1 MRTFFGSDPRLSVKR
16 FISALLICAYLSC
29 GIQPVFAISSGSA
42 CKTRGEVAAT
52 LVCVQENKKLI
63 WRKLE
68 TFDQVQAVIDNSLK
82 LSILPKRLTPVLS
95 KVRSDKSF
103 WLDQE
108 CAVDFPDVKVPECI
122 AGDALGKKIMVVYG
136 DSHASMWMTA
146 LDYIAKNSGY
156 KIYLFAKLACP
167 LVEVPIWSYQLN
179 KPFNECT
186 EWQEQVLPKIESLK
200 PDVMVVT
207 DQWKPAVVDGKKS
220 DFDTATL
227 WANEF
232 PKAVSKLNSFTKR
245 LIVLSNNPSMQQ
257 DSVACASKPRANIA
271 LCAAGRSQAGNVQ
284 INRIEADATK
294 NVGATFIDT
303 VNLACNQYLCPIVI
317 GDKFVYFDQ
326 WHFTATYVTWLTPVL
341 KKAMNL

>member
-1 MRTFFGSDPRLSVKR
+1 MRIFLSPDSRLSVKR
-16 FISALLICAYLSC
+16 FISTFLICAFLFCSN
-29 GIQPVFAISSGSA
+29 QPVFAITSGSA
-42 CKTRGEVAAT
+42 CKTHGEVSAT
-52 LVCVQENKKLI
+52 LVCVQENKKLV

-68 TFDQVQAVIDNSLK
+68 SFDQVQAVIGNSLK
-82 LSILPKRLTPVLS
+82 ISKLPKRITPELS
-95 KVRSDKSF
+95 KVRNDKSY

-122 AGDALGKKIMVVYG
+122 AGDTSGKKIMVVYG

-146 LDYIAKNSGY
+146 LDIIAKNSGY

-179 KPFNECT
+179 RPFNECN
-186 EWQEQVLPKIESLK
+186 EWQQQVLPKIESLK
-200 PDVMVVT
+200 PDILVVT
-207 DQWKPAVVDGKKS
+207 DQWKPAVIDGKKS
-220 DFDTATL
+220 DFDTPTL

-232 PKAVSKLNSFTKR
+232 PKAISKLSSFSKR

-257 DSVACASKPRANIA
+257 DSVTCASKPRANIA

-284 INRIEADATK
+284 INRIEAEAAK
-294 NVGATFIDT
+294 KVGATFVDT
-303 VNLACNQYLCPIVI
+303 INLACNQYLCPIVI

-326 WHFTATYVTWLTPVL
+326 WHFTATYVKWLTPVL
-341 KKAMNL
+341 KKSINL